1 MISEVVIWV
10 TFWSRGGGSFH
21 KIFLSFSPRYSLEGQ
36 TKPPPTFP
44 GKKEQGGTTDSKKTF
59 FDFAPFFPTLPLSSS
74 FCWSREKD
82 TKSALHRVSLRDRVS
97 FLLLFL
103 MAGWDM
109 DERLM
114 AGTGKEKT
122 LSVLGGVWDCVIKT
136 LIVANRNFDDIR
148 QVSPKEMGKTLDIK
162 NGFGT
167 GESYWKKG
175 EGATTQGAFAS
186 DLFIQ
191 TRRKK
196 KFGGSS
202 RKFLWENCLPAPLFR
217 RAA

>member
-1 MISEVVIWV
+1 MRLNVALKIHQKKKKKILYQKSSFESPFEVEVAAV
-10 TFWSRGGGSFH
+10 FT
-21 KIFLSFSPRYSLEGQ
+21 IFFCLSLPDILWKVRRNRRRL
-36 TKPPPTFP
+36 FP
-44 GKKEQGGTTDSKKTF
+44 EKKEQGGTTDSKKTF

-122 LSVLGGVWDCVIKT
+122 LSVLGRRLRLCHK
-136 LIVANRNFDDIR
+136 NFNCR
-148 QVSPKEMGKTLDIK
+148 QP
-162 NGFGT
+162 
-167 GESYWKKG
+167 
-175 EGATTQGAFAS
+175 
-186 DLFIQ
+186 
-191 TRRKK
+191 
-196 KFGGSS
+196 
-202 RKFLWENCLPAPLFR
+202 
-217 RAA
+217 